1 MFTNDRRHKLKLFN
15 SVLAILFSLGLTLT
29 VVMDLPPAQANHAP
43 VIAPL
48 TSTGRSDVSIAGF
61 AFNPAVVAVAAGT
74 TVTWT
79 NLDAFPHTTTSG
91 VGSSDPW
98 DSGSL
103 DQGAIFTRTFD
114 SPGSYGYFCA
124 IHPGMT
130 GTVLVL
136 TAGVYLPLV
145 LR

>member
-1 MFTNDRRHKLKLFN
+1 MFTNSRRHKLQLLS

-29 VVMDLPPAQANHAP
+29 AVMDLPPAQANRSTVNAP
-43 VIAPL
+43 P
-48 TSTGRSDVSIAGF
+48 TSTGSSDVSISGF
-61 AFNPAVVAVAAGT
+61 AFNPAVTAVAAGT

-79 NLDAFPHTTTSG
+79 NLDAFPHTTTSD

-103 DQGAIFTRTFD
+103 GQGAIFTMTFN
-114 SPGSYGYFCA
+114 SPGSYGYFCT

-130 GTVLVL
+130 GTVIVL
-136 TAGVYLPLV
+136 AASVYFPLV